1 MAKRDIF
8 GELMEGVAAMKGHRQ
23 GKVTLRT
30 HKIEAS
36 TLPSGRFET
45 YPRHAH
51 SLKWAWEKAPP
62 A

>member
-36 TLPSGRFET
+36 PLPRVDSKLILDTRT
-45 YPRHAH
+45 R
-51 SLKWAWEKAPP
+51 
-62 A
+62 